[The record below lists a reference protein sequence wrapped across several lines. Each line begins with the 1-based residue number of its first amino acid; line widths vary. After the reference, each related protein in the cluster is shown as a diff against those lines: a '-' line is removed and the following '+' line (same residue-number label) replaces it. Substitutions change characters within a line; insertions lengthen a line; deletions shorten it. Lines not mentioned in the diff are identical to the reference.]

1 MKHLLSVP
9 IVLVLFVLPGA
20 APAEAQ
26 IAVGTR
32 VGESSV
38 ASAGS
43 YSSLGR
49 RDPFVS
55 LIAPRRS
62 PADRTA
68 PTGQGLASVYIS
80 DANVTGIVKAGDT
93 MMALI
98 QGADRRSF
106 VAKVGD
112 RLADGT
118 VRRIDSQGVVFVETG
133 LPGSGIRP
141 QEVRRLLRSAAEVN
155 R

>member
-1 MKHLLSVP
+1 MKHLLPVP
-9 IVLVLFVLPGA
+9 FVVALLAVPGA
-20 APAEAQ
+20 ATMKAQ
-26 IAVGTR
+26 IAVGTL

-38 ASAGS
+38 TNAGS
-43 YSSLGR
+43 YSALGR

-62 PADRTA
+62 GDRTK
-68 PTGQGLASVYIS
+68 PTGQGLASMYIS
-80 DANVTGIVKAGDT
+80 DANVTGIVKAEDT
-93 MMALI
+93 MMALL
-98 QGADRRSF
+98 QGADRRTF
-106 VAKVGD
+106 IAKIGD

-118 VRRIDSQGVVFVETG
+118 VRRIDSQGVVFAETG

-141 QEVRRLLRSAAEVN
+141 QEVRKVLRSAAEVN